1 MHVSSTTKFSLQ
13 FALWVVLNDE
23 EWSHTHGPRL
33 RCHHTASGMCI
44 HVSEQEFGFTP
55 LASHRTPCS
64 HNEILL
70 QISPLSQEKLAV
82 IPRKLNLHPVL
93 WGKISFVCEGMG
105 QNLQPKHR
113 ECFWVEEKAV
123 HPGMQHVARGSRSNK
138 KGENKGQAPISIP
151 RKCYLA
157 GTHTCHSLTKC

>member
-1 MHVSSTTKFSLQ
+1 MSCSEWWGMKSYSWSAAEVPSHC
-13 FALWVVLNDE
+13 LWDVRTCKWVRV
-23 EWSHTHGPRL
+23 RL
-33 RCHHTASGMCI
+33 H
-44 HVSEQEFGFTP
+44 P

-82 IPRKLNLHPVL
+82 IPRKLNLHLVL
-93 WGKISFVCEGMG
+93 WGKISFMCEGMG
-105 QNLQPKHR
+105 QNPQPKHR

-138 KGENKGQAPISIP
+138 KGENKGQTPISIP